1 MHDSTKF
8 QGFLG
13 KEKQYSNFLA
23 FFQNAIDTKGVS
35 QVLEEY
41 LFAGD
46 DRAETM
52 LSRLFGGMLPFRKYC
67 TRQKLT
73 VTRTGTSAHP
83 PRLWARV
90 QPTCH
95 CGPGFSPSRRS

>member
-1 MHDSTKF
+1 MRDSTNF
-8 QGFLG
+8 QNYLG

-35 QVLEEY
+35 QVLKEY

-52 LSRLFGGMLPFRKYC
+52 LSRLFGGTIFFR
-67 TRQKLT
+67 
-73 VTRTGTSAHP
+73 
-83 PRLWARV
+83 
-90 QPTCH
+90 
-95 CGPGFSPSRRS
+95 